1 MAGLSSMLRT
11 KRTVYLAAA
20 TVAVVGV
27 SGAALPLVSSLS
39 PELAVHGIASGA
51 VLGATAGRD
60 QTWQVEAGS
69 LDDVRMD
76 LDGRPIAGRREGD
89 RLIVST
95 SGLAEGRH
103 RLTASVDGDLPMT
116 SASISRD
123 FTVDTTAPSLTVDP
137 VKAQK
142 MNTPVTVRGRAQG
155 ATSVQ
160 AAGRRTGVG
169 PSGAFTIELPQAP
182 PAFDVVATDKAGN
195 ATTMRT
201 IVAVP
206 YPGARAAHITAIGWG
221 AATLREPLLDLAR
234 QKKIDTIELDVK
246 DESGEI
252 GYDSQVPLARQIGAT
267 KPSYNPRAVLDQ
279 LHAMGVRVIGRIVAF
294 RDPVL
299 GAKSWE
305 AGAKNRLVRTP
316 DGGAYDGGH
325 YGKFAFTNFADPEV
339 RKYNIDLAVEAAKL
353 GFDDILYDYVR
364 RPDGRPSQM
373 TFPGIGNRTPE
384 QSIADFV
391 AETRNAI
398 RPHGAFLG
406 VSVFGIAATRPTE
419 IAQDIPLL
427 AKSADYIAPMVY
439 PSHWAAGEYGVASPN
454 SSPYD
459 IVQRSLAD
467 FTKQTKGTGASVVP
481 WLQDFSM
488 GVTYGPAEVAAQIK
502 AARDNNM
509 PSFLLW
515 NAGARYQGA
524 ALSATP

>member
-1 MAGLSSMLRT
+1 MRT
-11 KRTVYLAAA
+11 RRTVYFAVA
-20 TVAVVGV
+20 TIAVVGV

-39 PELAVHGIASGA
+39 PELAVHGVPSGA
-51 VLGATAGRD
+51 VLGTAVGRN
-60 QTWQVEAGS
+60 QTWQVEAES
-69 LDDVRMD
+69 LDDVRIT
-76 LDGRPIAGRREGD
+76 LDGRPLAGRRVGD
-89 RLIVST
+89 RLVVST
-95 SGLAEGRH
+95 PGLAEGRH
-103 RLTASVDGDLPMT
+103 RFTASIDGALPMT
-116 SASISRD
+116 STSVDRE
-123 FTVDTTAPSLTVDP
+123 FTVDTTPPTLTVEP

-142 MNTPVTVRGRAQG
+142 MNAPVTVRGRAQG
-155 ATSVQ
+155 ATGVQ
-160 AAGRRTGVG
+160 VAGRRAEVG
-169 PSGAFTIELPQAP
+169 PDGGFTVELGQAP
-182 PAFDVVATDKAGN
+182 SAFDVVATDKAGN
-195 ATTMRT
+195 ATKVPT
-201 IVAVP
+201 IVSVP
-206 YPGARAAHITAIGWG
+206 YPGARAAHITAIGWS
-221 AATLREPLLDLAR
+221 AASLREPLLDLAR
-234 QKKIDTIELDVK
+234 QKKIDAVELDIK
-246 DESGEI
+246 DESGEV
-252 GYDSQVPLARQIGAT
+252 GYDSQVPLARQIGAN

-299 GAKSWE
+299 GAKSWA
-305 AGAKNRLVRTP
+305 AGAKNRLVQTP
-316 DGGAYDGGH
+316 SGDAYDGGH

-339 RKYNIDLAVEAAKL
+339 RAYNIDLAVEAAKL

-364 RPDGRPSQM
+364 RPDGRLSQM
-373 TFPGIGNRTPE
+373 SFPGLGKRAPE

-391 AETRNAI
+391 AETRTAI

-406 VSVFGIAATRPTE
+406 ASVFGIAATRPTE

-467 FTKQTKGTGASVVP
+467 FTKQTAGTGASVVP

-524 ALSATP
+524 ALGATP